1 MIILL
6 SFDLVLSVY
15 LENEDNMNDVF
26 FFIYFFI
33 DIIYRGGLFF
43 VLELINLDD
52 IER

>member
-15 LENEDNMNDVF
+15 LENEDNMNDV